1 MCKHI
6 GGVTGVTPANTV
18 SDNKLYLY
26 IFTASCDSV
35 NIELGINMLNK
46 ILSEKSV
53 VFAPRYDSEST
64 QTRGIVFFL
73 SLQVR

>member
-53 VFAPRYDSEST
+53 VFAP
-64 QTRGIVFFL
+64 
-73 SLQVR
+73 

>member
-6 GGVTGVTPANTV
+6 GGVTPANTV

-53 VFAPRYDSEST
+53 VFAP
-64 QTRGIVFFL
+64 
-73 SLQVR
+73 